1 MEPLIYHFFI
11 FLFTRL
17 PSSSGASHKSFFCI
31 FGFYNI
37 SLFPSFTTVSLFAI
51 TNCCCHH
58 LSPFFF
64 FFALVPSRLV
74 SSRHLLSSSLFTL
87 LSFCLVFFFLCS
99 YFNFS
104 SLLIS
109 PYPSNLSFLNL
120 LLIPP
125 PLSSSLFTF
134 LFISAYR
141 DDDRR
146 AFPTSLETRSI
157 RQHNPK
163 RSVRSASY

>member
-1 MEPLIYHFFI
+1 MEPLINHFFI

-17 PSSSGASHKSFFCI
+17 PSSNGASHISFFCI

-37 SLFPSFTTVSLFAI
+37 SLFSVPFLHYRQSFRNHQLLLSSIISFLLLLRSCSVS
-51 TNCCCHH
+51 
-58 LSPFFF
+58 
-64 FFALVPSRLV
+64 SRLV
-74 SSRHLLSSSLFTL
+74 TFCLHLSLLS
-87 LSFCLVFFFLCS
+87 
-99 YFNFS
+99 
-104 SLLIS
+104 S

-120 LLIPP
+120 LLIPPPPSP

>member
-1 MEPLIYHFFI
+1 MEPLINHFFVFLAFII
-11 FLFTRL
+11 FLCSL
-17 PSSSGASHKSFFCI
+17 PSLPSVFSQSPTVAVITYLLSSSS
-31 FGFYNI
+31 
-37 SLFPSFTTVSLFAI
+37 SLLF
-51 TNCCCHH
+51 
-58 LSPFFF
+58 
-64 FFALVPSRLV
+64 RLV